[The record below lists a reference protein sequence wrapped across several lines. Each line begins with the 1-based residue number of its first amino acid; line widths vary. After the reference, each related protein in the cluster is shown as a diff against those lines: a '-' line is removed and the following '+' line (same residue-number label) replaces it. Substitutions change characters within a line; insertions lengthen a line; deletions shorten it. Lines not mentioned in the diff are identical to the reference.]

1 MKLIFLLHIF
11 YFERCCPCFGK
22 YLICSYLS
30 TIWKYFQID
39 KYEQIK
45 YFLKDRKTLSKGKI
59 RNNKISFNNL
69 YIKYLYSKTF
79 VFPHTEKRLLYQN
92 FVLSNKLVQHST
104 QHTNEY
110 TKEKSNFFGPEEF
123 AFRFWKRRV
132 RNLLGLNNLLFS
144 ISMLP
149 AIHIRMPC
157 LFVFLPSMPWQIFIA
172 FTFIF

>member
-30 TIWKYFQID
+30 IWKYFQID

-157 LFVFLPSMPWQIFIA
+157 LFVFVPSMPWQIFIA